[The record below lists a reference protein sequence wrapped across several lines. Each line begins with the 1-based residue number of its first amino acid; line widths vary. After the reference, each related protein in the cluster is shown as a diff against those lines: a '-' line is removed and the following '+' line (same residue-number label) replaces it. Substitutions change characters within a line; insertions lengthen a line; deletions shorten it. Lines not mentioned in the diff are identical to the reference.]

1 MASGL
6 AERRLPKPP
15 KAMPGLKARSAL
27 GHCAGRMPQ
36 VAERRSDP
44 GVPVD
49 DNGLGRRHKAF
60 AAGRRN
66 RQICDTPAGAEVS
79 ACMYSLVE
87 TAGSNGLE
95 PRAWLERVL
104 TEMPRLGEP
113 QALSDADV
121 ERFLPWSEGVP
132 EGCRQLKKP
141 RL

>member
-27 GHCAGRMPQ
+27 GHCAGRMP
-36 VAERRSDP
+36 R
-44 GVPVD
+44 
-49 DNGLGRRHKAF
+49 GRRA
-60 AAGRRN
+60 
-66 RQICDTPAGAEVS
+66 
-79 ACMYSLVE
+79 
-87 TAGSNGLE
+87 
-95 PRAWLERVL
+95 
-104 TEMPRLGEP
+104 PRLGEP
-113 QALSDADV
+113 QALSDADF

>member
-1 MASGL
+1 MTLTGGARDGL
-6 AERRLPKPP
+6 GPGGAAPP
-15 KAMPGLKARSAL
+15 EAARGDA
-27 GHCAGRMPQ
+27 RPQ
-36 VAERRSDP
+36 
-44 GVPVD
+44 
-49 DNGLGRRHKAF
+49 GLGRRHKAF

-79 ACMYSLVE
+79 ACMRSLVE

-141 RL
+141 RP